1 MTRQRTPVIVSI
13 ALFALLGLDLGQPP
27 RLQAEPPIAIEIGS
41 FTSKTPDGPWPDG
54 WKPLTFPKIPQHTTY
69 RLVKDGDRGQE

>member
-41 FTSKTPDGPWPDG
+41 LLR
-54 WKPLTFPKIPQHTTY
+54 KPLMAPGLTAGSRLPFPRFPSTRPIAS
-69 RLVKDGDRGQE
+69 